1 MNMNKYDIRI
11 TGKDVKR
18 FIRNLYSQGI
28 EFFYLEYG
36 TKTVLIRVG
45 EKDFQKIKE
54 IKTIYEVEVVRIYGP
69 VRIKSFFLR
78 YRLFFGCLC
87 LGLGLIYFLSHVI
100 FQVDVV
106 HNKEEIRNLILEELK
121 TQGIEKYHFVKSFSE
136 QEKIVQDMIRKYRD
150 KIEWM
155 EIERVGVS
163 YIVKVEERKIKDYQV
178 DETPRDLVAKKE
190 GRIIS
195 VEAKSGNVLV
205 TPGTYVKKGDVLV
218 SGEIKNKDT
227 VMAKVHAEGKVFAE
241 VWYEVT
247 VELPYHYSEEVKT
260 GNKKK
265 TLSLQLFHHDWN
277 LFDFSPY
284 EEKKEKDIFTI
295 KNNILPFFLSWQEE
309 EEIIKKD
316 TVYSKEQALL
326 ETSRIANEK
335 LRQKIGEEDKIL
347 YEKSLKI
354 MEEDSKIVVV
364 IFFKVKEDITDY
376 QPIKEE
382 PQQELDEES

>member
-45 EKDFQKIKE
+45 EKDFQKIRE

-69 VRIKSFFLR
+69 VRIKSFLFR
-78 YRLFFGCLC
+78 YRLFFGYLC

-265 TLSLQLFHHDWN
+265 TLSLHLFHHDWN

-284 EEKKEKDIFTI
+284 KEKKEKDIFTI
-295 KNNILPFFLSWQEE
+295 ENNILPFSLSWQEE

>member
-69 VRIKSFFLR
+69 VRIKSFFVR

-121 TQGIEKYHFVKSFSE
+121 TQGIEKYHFVKSFSV

-178 DETPRDLVAKKE
+178 DEISRDLVAKKE

-265 TLSLQLFHHDWN
+265 TLSTR
-277 LFDFSPY
+277 FSC
-284 EEKKEKDIFTI
+284 
-295 KNNILPFFLSWQEE
+295 
-309 EEIIKKD
+309 
-316 TVYSKEQALL
+316 
-326 ETSRIANEK
+326 
-335 LRQKIGEEDKIL
+335 
-347 YEKSLKI
+347 
-354 MEEDSKIVVV
+354 
-364 IFFKVKEDITDY
+364 
-376 QPIKEE
+376 
-382 PQQELDEES
+382 

>member
-1 MNMNKYDIRI
+1 MNKYDIRI

-36 TKTVLIRVG
+36 PRTVLIRVG
-45 EKDFQKIKE
+45 EADYHKIKE
-54 IKTIYEVEVVRIYGP
+54 IKTIYEVELIRVHGLIRVRN
-69 VRIKSFFLR
+69 FFKQ
-78 YRLFFGCLC
+78 YRLFFGCLAI
-87 LGLGLIYFLSHVI
+87 GLGLIYFLSHVI
-100 FQVDVV
+100 FQVNVV

-121 TQGIEKYHFVKSFSE
+121 LQGITKYRFVKSFSE
-136 QEKIVQDMIRKYRD
+136 QEKIVEDIIKKYRD
-150 KIEWM
+150 QIEWM
-155 EIERVGVS
+155 EIERIGVT
-163 YIVKVEERKIKDYQV
+163 YVVKVEERKIKEYESD
-178 DETPRDLVAKKE
+178 DTPRDLVAKKE
-190 GRIIS
+190 GRIVS
-195 VEAKSGNVLV
+195 VEAKTGSVLV

-227 VMAKVHAEGKVFAE
+227 VMAKVHADGRVFAE
-241 VWYEVT
+241 VWYDVT

-265 TLSLQLFHHDWN
+265 ALSLHWFQNDWN

-284 EEKKEKDIFTI
+284 EEKNEQELFAI
-295 KNNILPFFLSWQEE
+295 KNPILPFSLSWNLE

-326 ETSRIANEK
+326 EASRIANEK
-335 LRQKIGEEDKIL
+335 LRQKIGEEDTIL

-354 MEEDSKIVVV
+354 TEEDSKIVIV

-382 PQQELDEES
+382 PLQESEES